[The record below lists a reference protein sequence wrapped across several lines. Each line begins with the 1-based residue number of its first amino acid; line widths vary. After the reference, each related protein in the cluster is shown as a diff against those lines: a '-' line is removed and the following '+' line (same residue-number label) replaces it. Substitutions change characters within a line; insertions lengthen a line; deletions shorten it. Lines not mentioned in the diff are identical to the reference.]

1 MGYSRCAC
9 LNELMTAYSNTVLL
23 VEDKDI
29 VYEGLIGRGSFAEVY
44 KGRWQG
50 KDIALKCITV
60 TCQMSTS
67 ILLQEVEILRYR

>member
-1 MGYSRCAC
+1 MEYS
-9 LNELMTAYSNTVLL
+9 LELMTAYSNTALL
-23 VEDKDI
+23 VESKDI

-50 KDIALKCITV
+50 KEIALKRIRV

-67 ILLQEVEILRYR
+67 ILPQEVEILRYR